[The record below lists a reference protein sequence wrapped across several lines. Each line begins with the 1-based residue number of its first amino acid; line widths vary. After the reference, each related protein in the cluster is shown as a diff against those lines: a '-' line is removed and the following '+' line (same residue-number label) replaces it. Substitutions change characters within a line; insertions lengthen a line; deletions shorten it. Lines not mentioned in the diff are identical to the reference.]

1 MEKIMADLKLFRIN
15 HGQATEMPSSSVA
28 LERDLQKLVEANLET
43 IFGIRFLASEY
54 TTGKVHRGRIDSL
67 GIDEIGS
74 PVILEYKRT
83 INENVI
89 NQGLFYLDWLMDHQG
104 EFQLLVDRRLGREV
118 ANDIDWS
125 APRLICVANDFTR
138 FDEHAVRQID
148 RNVELVRY
156 RDFGADLLAI
166 ELITTTTTGAS
177 TTATSPRKQSSPETS
192 SPVRVGGKNRAA
204 SDLLAKADQEIA
216 ELYESF
222 EAFALS
228 LGEDVVKNERKNY
241 FAFRR
246 LKNFAC
252 VEVHP
257 SSRNL
262 LVYLKLD
269 PADVE
274 MQEGFIRDVTNIGHF
289 GTGDVEL
296 RVKDRSSWQIL
307 EDLTRRAYEA
317 N

>member
-1 MEKIMADLKLFRIN
+1 MADLKLFSITQ
-15 HGQATEMPSSSVA
+15 GQATEMASSSVA
-28 LERDLQKLVEANLET
+28 LERDLQKLVEGNMET

-54 TTGKVHRGRIDSL
+54 STGKIHRGRIDSL

-83 INENVI
+83 TNENVI

-104 EFQLLVDRRLGREV
+104 EFQLLVDQRLGRE
-118 ANDIDWS
+118 AAGDIDWS

-138 FDEHAVRQID
+138 YDEHAVRQID

-156 RDFGADLLAI
+156 RDFGSELLAI
-166 ELITTTTTGAS
+166 ELITTTTTGAGK
-177 TTATSPRKQSSPETS
+177 TATSPGKPETAETHSTTHGS
-192 SPVRVGGKNRAA
+192 SRSGTAG
-204 SDLLAKADQEIA
+204 DLLARADQEITG
-216 ELYESF
+216 LYESF

-262 LVYLKLD
+262 LIYLKLD
-269 PADVE
+269 PDTVD
-274 MQEGFIRDVTNIGHF
+274 MQEGLIRDVSNIGHF

-296 RVKDRSSWQIL
+296 RIKDRSSWQVV
-307 EDLTRRAYEA
+307 EDLARRAYEA